1 MGGLGV
7 HPKKRK
13 LQPKKSIHNNI
24 RCTHKGASRKQ
35 NLPQM
40 VQMESIRRRDHLQT
54 WAGAEAPGAS
64 SSVKPRR
71 PLKEQREAI
80 VVLEASERV
89 MGTTMVEKHSCH
101 ERC

>member
-1 MGGLGV
+1 M
-7 HPKKRK
+7 
-13 LQPKKSIHNNI
+13 
-24 RCTHKGASRKQ
+24 
-35 NLPQM
+35 
-40 VQMESIRRRDHLQT
+40 

-89 MGTTMVEKHSCH
+89 MGTTMEPP
-101 ERC
+101 